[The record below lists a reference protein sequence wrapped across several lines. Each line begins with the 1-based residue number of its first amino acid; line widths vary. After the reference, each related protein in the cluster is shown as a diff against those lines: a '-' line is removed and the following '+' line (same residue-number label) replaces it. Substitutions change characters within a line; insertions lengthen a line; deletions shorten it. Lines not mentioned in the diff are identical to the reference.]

1 MLKSLVLSAPVA
13 GLLMSAASAMPGA
26 IPATLSAAKPAPS
39 QSDVITVAGGC
50 GVGWHRGPYG
60 VCVRNRAP
68 YYYGPYVY
76 YAPPP
81 PPPPRRCWW
90 VTRPYGQER
99 ICTW

>member
-1 MLKSLVLSAPVA
+1 MLKSLVLSVLVA
-13 GLLMSAASAMPGA
+13 GLLMSAASAMPV
-26 IPATLSAAKPAPS
+26 TLPVTKPIAS
-39 QSDVITVAGGC
+39 QSDVIAVAGGC
-50 GVGWHRGPYG
+50 GAGWHRGPYG

>member
-1 MLKSLVLSAPVA
+1 MLKSLVLSASVG
-13 GLLMSAASAMPGA
+13 GLLMSAASAMPVTM
-26 IPATLSAAKPAPS
+26 PVTKPVAP
-39 QSDVITVAGGC
+39 QSDVISVAGGC

-76 YAPPP
+76 YVPPP

>member
-13 GLLMSAASAMPGA
+13 GLLMSAANAMPIA
-26 IPATLSAAKPAPS
+26 NPASRTVTSL
-39 QSDVITVAGGC
+39 SDVIAVAGGC
-50 GVGWHRGPYG
+50 GAGWHRGPYG

>member
-13 GLLMSAASAMPGA
+13 GLMMSAASAMP
-26 IPATLSAAKPAPS
+26 TAKPVTP

-81 PPPPRRCWW
+81 PPRRCWW

>member
-1 MLKSLVLSAPVA
+1 MFKSLVLSAPVA
-13 GLLMSAASAMPGA
+13 GLLMSTASAMPVTK
-26 IPATLSAAKPAPS
+26 PATP
-39 QSDVITVAGGC
+39 QSDVIAIAGGC

-81 PPPPRRCWW
+81 PPRRCWW

>member
-1 MLKSLVLSAPVA
+1 MFKSLVLSAPVA
-13 GLLMSAASAMPGA
+13 GLLISAASAMP
-26 IPATLSAAKPAPS
+26 AAKPVTPP
-39 QSDVITVAGGC
+39 SDVITVAGGC